1 MTSCITG
8 PNGGRCHV
16 CVVWD
21 AQAERIHQLELELS
35 EALYAASFWHQS
47 AKFWKERP
55 LKTLRF
61 RDAIDALR
69 NVLGRTIETRVDP
82 KTGKPYQYLGEE
94 RRRAL
99 ELAGEVMKGAG

>member
-8 PNGGRCHV
+8 PNCGRCHV

-47 AKFWKERP
+47 AKFW
-55 LKTLRF
+55 
-61 RDAIDALR
+61 
-69 NVLGRTIETRVDP
+69 
-82 KTGKPYQYLGEE
+82 
-94 RRRAL
+94 
-99 ELAGEVMKGAG
+99 